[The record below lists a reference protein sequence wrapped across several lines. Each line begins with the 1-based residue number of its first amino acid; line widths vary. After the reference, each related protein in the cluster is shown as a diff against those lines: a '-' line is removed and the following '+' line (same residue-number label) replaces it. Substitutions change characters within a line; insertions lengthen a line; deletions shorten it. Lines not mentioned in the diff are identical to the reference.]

1 MPEFFLAENPLL
13 CDCEMEWLQKINTM
27 AQHRQHARVADA
39 DQIQCQLNNQYG
51 HSAPVSMMKLKKTDF
66 LCPYQ
71 AHCFALCMCCDF
83 FACDCRMQCPEG
95 CSCFH
100 DSTWSANVIQCSTRG
115 HTDIPPLIPMDA
127 TGIYLDGNNFTGM
140 LESQAFIG
148 RKRVKALF
156 LNNSQIAAISNQTFN
171 GLTELQVLH
180 LEDNVM
186 SRIEGWEFG
195 NLTSLRELYLER
207 NRLIYISEDTFAM
220 LGALEILHLHGNLLN
235 AYPVWQLGTALPS
248 LTAVTLSGNAWSC
261 QCNFVHKFQE
271 LARKN
276 LISDLKHVQCIADS
290 SSSDAGI
297 IRVQLNENV
306 TCSDAMAVTFH
317 THKSSGALDVI
328 PIAVSIIVVCVVVA
342 VSSVVVFV
350 FRTPLRVWLHSKY
363 GVRVLDTCGTSRHCG
378 ARDKLYD
385 AFISYSLKD
394 EDFVQQVLLPE
405 MEQEDSACYR
415 LCLQHRDLPNNSSI
429 TDTFPG
435 VSQLCS
441 RHLLVVSRAYLE
453 SEWTQIKFSLQDFKR
468 WKPVIILLEEL
479 TALDLA
485 AAPEFN
491 LLLKAGPVVRW
502 NEAGFWNKLRFYLPD
517 ARRSPATTYKRNI
530 HNNPANIAL
539 NDSNSAVKYL
549 GQPSHHTQGL
559 PLTNY
564 KDTQYSSGWNYDGL
578 LHSNNS
584 STSTRSTLAG
594 GVRGTSSPRPLPH
607 SNVQLVTNPMN
618 DDERQHMY
626 QTICAGSAPSQEHIY
641 HTLEPP
647 HMEDGHS
654 QVATLDGSDY
664 DTLGRL
670 DVMLPNGQMVPATL
684 VRSAGGRIIP
694 FVDVNSSRTMPHHQ
708 QQHHV
713 GKWRGDETRSAPLQS
728 PGSSSTGPI
737 QFSFPKSN
745 NVKNVS
751 SGNNNC
757 GPSALSPQHRR
768 QFM

>member
-1 MPEFFLAENPLL
+1 
-13 CDCEMEWLQKINTM
+13 
-27 AQHRQHARVADA
+27 
-39 DQIQCQLNNQYG
+39 
-51 HSAPVSMMKLKKTDF
+51 
-66 LCPYQ
+66 
-71 AHCFALCMCCDF
+71 
-83 FACDCRMQCPEG
+83 
-95 CSCFH
+95 
-100 DSTWSANVIQCSTRG
+100 
-115 HTDIPPLIPMDA
+115 
-127 TGIYLDGNNFTGM
+127 
-140 LESQAFIG
+140 
-148 RKRVKALF
+148 
-156 LNNSQIAAISNQTFN
+156 
-171 GLTELQVLH
+171 
-180 LEDNVM
+180 
-186 SRIEGWEFG
+186 
-195 NLTSLRELYLER
+195 
-207 NRLIYISEDTFAM
+207 
-220 LGALEILHLHGNLLN
+220 
-235 AYPVWQLGTALPS
+235 
-248 LTAVTLSGNAWSC
+248 
-261 QCNFVHKFQE
+261 
-271 LARKN
+271 
-276 LISDLKHVQCIADS
+276 
-290 SSSDAGI
+290 
-297 IRVQLNENV
+297 
-306 TCSDAMAVTFH
+306 
-317 THKSSGALDVI
+317 
-328 PIAVSIIVVCVVVA
+328 
-342 VSSVVVFV
+342 
-350 FRTPLRVWLHSKY
+350 
-363 GVRVLDTCGTSRHCG
+363 
-378 ARDKLYD
+378 
-385 AFISYSLKD
+385 
-394 EDFVQQVLLPE
+394 
-405 MEQEDSACYR
+405 
-415 LCLQHRDLPNNSSI
+415 
-429 TDTFPG
+429 
-435 VSQLCS
+435 
-441 RHLLVVSRAYLE
+441 
-453 SEWTQIKFSLQDFKR
+453 LQDFKR
-468 WKPVIILLEEL
+468 WKPLIVLLEEL

-549 GQPSHHTQGL
+549 GQPSHHNQGL

-694 FVDVNSSRTMPHHQ
+694 FVDVNSSRSMPHHQ
-708 QQHHV
+708 QQQHHSNV
-713 GKWRGDETRSAPLQS
+713 GKWRGDETRSTPLQS
-728 PGSSSTGPI
+728 PGSTGPI
-737 QFSFPKSN
+737 QFSFPKGN